1 MRDPHGAPGIGHRLI
16 VDQDP
21 APGIRRM
28 NRRAYRILAGG
39 VGGALLASAGA
50 LLAAIAIIA
59 RPLRDGQEGRRL

>member
-1 MRDPHGAPGIGHRLI
+1 
-16 VDQDP
+16 
-21 APGIRRM
+21 M
-28 NRRAYRILAGG
+28 NRKAYRILAVV